1 MIKFI
6 ASKPLKP
13 SIKLAPFI
21 INKKHNRTNTE
32 ESKWLDINGIKNG
45 ISILKIFIG
54 KKKINKKSKS
64 TIITNLLEGLILI
77 FKSSKKPTK
86 NMEKLIKI

>member
-13 SIKLAPFI
+13 SIKLAPLI
-21 INKKHNRTNTE
+21 TNKKHNRTKNE
-32 ESKWLDINGIKNG
+32 ENMWLDINGIING
-45 ISILKIFIG
+45 ISIFKIFIG
-54 KKKINKKSKS
+54 RIKINKKSKS
-64 TIITNLLEGLILI
+64 TIVINLLEGFILI

-86 NMEKLIKI
+86 NME

>member
-13 SIKLAPFI
+13 SIKLAPLI
-21 INKKHNRTNTE
+21 TNKNHNRTKNE
-32 ESKWLDINGIKNG
+32 ENMWLDINGIING
-45 ISILKIFIG
+45 ISIFKIFIG
-54 KKKINKKSKS
+54 RIKINKKSKS
-64 TIITNLLEGLILI
+64 TIVINLLEGFILI

-86 NMEKLIKI
+86 NME